1 MQPAALRLALAA
13 AVLSGAAAL
22 VYEVV
27 WLRMLGLVVGHAV
40 DALTAVLAAFMAGL
54 ALGAALFGRF
64 AGRLRNP
71 LAACAWLEGGVAA
84 YAVLLP
90 LALAALPQVTLPLRA
105 ALGLGYD
112 GFSLGQTA
120 LACALL
126 LPPTVLMGGT
136 LPLLS
141 QAAGGRHAAPARV
154 AGVLYALNTC
164 GAVLGAL
171 AAGYW
176 LLPAA
181 GNRATGWIA
190 AGANLAA
197 AALLFAASRR
207 PVGDVTAS
215 VGRVP
220 DAERSSGPAWVFPAA
235 MAVSGAAAMVFEVA
249 WTRALSL
256 VIGSST
262 YAFTA
267 VLVVVLVGI
276 AAGSAVYTWRWGAR
290 PAGPAALGV
299 IEAGIGGL
307 AALALLGFERLPDFL
322 LQGLRW
328 STAPGW
334 VALLQ
339 LILSA
344 GVLLPAMLLV
354 GASLPCALSATVVGG
369 SRVGRQVGRLYAANT
384 VGAVAGVILGGLVL
398 VPAWGV
404 HAALKTA
411 IVATLLLAA
420 ALLAASGRR
429 LPRRLVPAAA
439 SVVAAAAVA
448 LAPAW
453 DSRVMSSAPAVYA
466 KSYLGAGEGRR
477 LSEIVAGETVLF
489 YRDGR
494 SGTVAVTRVGPQTLL
509 RINGKIDAG
518 TVRDM
523 PTQLM
528 AAHLPLL
535 LHPAPRTV
543 FILGLGSGM
552 TAAAAA
558 RHPVERVDVLEIE
571 PAVVEASRFF
581 AGEQDGALA
590 DPRVRVVI
598 GDGRSFLQSAGP
610 RYDVIISE
618 PSNPWVQGMAGLFSA
633 EFFALARE
641 RLRPGGMM
649 LQWVQ
654 SYNLAP
660 DDLKMVVATF
670 RGAFP
675 AASVW
680 EPTPGDFLLLG
691 SAEPAPLDLARLRAR
706 WEALSRVRA
715 DFERLGIRGW
725 AGMLGFFALREDDA
739 ARLGA
744 GAGINT
750 DDRLPLEFSAPRS
763 LYVDTSMPNQV
774 LIGWFRRASLP
785 ELTPESAREI
795 ERADSRYW
803 IGVGCLRRGAPA
815 DALAQFE
822 RALALEPSH
831 APAALGASTAAL
843 QLGRPA
849 DALAFARRA
858 LAREPAQPAALF
870 LAGAASWWLGQTSEA
885 GRFFERAVALEP
897 QNAEFRGAL
906 ERLRRGTLSR

>member
-1 MQPAALRLALAA
+1 MPAAALRLVLAA

-40 DALTAVLAAFMAGL
+40 DALAAVLAAFMAGL
-54 ALGAALFGRF
+54 ALGAALFGRL
-64 AGRLRNP
+64 AGRLRRP
-71 LAACAWLEGGVAA
+71 LAACAWLEGGIAA
-84 YAVLLP
+84 YAALLPSAVAALP
-90 LALAALPQVTLPLRA
+90 LASLPLRG
-105 ALGLGYD
+105 ALGLSYG
-112 GFSLGQTA
+112 GSSLMQTA
-120 LACALL
+120 LAGVLL

-136 LPLLS
+136 LPLLT
-141 QAAGGRHAAPARV
+141 QAVGRAHAAAARI
-154 AGVLYALNTC
+154 AGAIYALNTG

-181 GNRATGWIA
+181 GNRKTGWIA

-197 AALLFAASRR
+197 AALLRMAARR
-207 PVGDVTAS
+207 APSAPVAAAVAGES
-215 VGRVP
+215 GQPRGR
-220 DAERSSGPAWVFPAA
+220 AWLIPAA
-235 MAVSGAAAMVFEVA
+235 MAVSGAAAMVFEIA
-249 WTRALSL
+249 WARALSL

-267 VLVVVLVGI
+267 VLVVVLIGI
-276 AAGSAVYTWRWGAR
+276 AAGSAVYAWRWGGR

-299 IEAGIGGL
+299 VELGVGL
-307 AALALLGFERLPDFL
+307 FAALALLGFERLPDL
-322 LQGLRW
+322 VLAGLRW
-328 STAPGW
+328 SAAPGW

-339 LILSA
+339 ILVSA
-344 GVLLPAMLLV
+344 LALLPATV
-354 GASLPCALSATVVGG
+354 CIGASFPCALAATAVGG
-369 SRVGRQVGRLYAANT
+369 AGVGRQVGRLYAANT

-398 VPAWGV
+398 IPGWGV

-411 IVATLLLAA
+411 IVASLLVAA
-420 ALLAASGRR
+420 ALLAASGRGA
-429 LPRRLVPAAA
+429 RRLIPAAVSLA
-439 SVVAAAAVA
+439 AAAAVA

-453 DSRVMSSAPAVYA
+453 DTRVMSSGPAIYA
-466 KSYLGAGEGRR
+466 KRYLSLGRPGGLRQIAAEG
-477 LSEIVAGETVLF
+477 TVLF

-494 SGTVAVTRVGPQTLL
+494 SGTVAVTRQGPDTLL

-518 TVRDM
+518 SVTDM

-528 AAHLPLL
+528 VAHLPLL
-535 LHPAPRTV
+535 AHPSPGAV
-543 FILGLGSGM
+543 FILGLGSGA

-581 AGEQDGALA
+581 AGEQGGALD
-590 DPRVRVVI
+590 DPRVRIVI
-598 GDGRSFLQSAGP
+598 GDGRSFLRSAGA

-633 EFFALARE
+633 EFFALARQ
-641 RLRPGGMM
+641 RLLPGGVM

-670 RGAFP
+670 RSAFP
-675 AASVW
+675 STSVW
-680 EPTPGDFLLLG
+680 ESMPGDFLLLG
-691 SAEPAPLDLARLRAR
+691 RVEPAPLDLGRLRAR
-706 WEALSRVRA
+706 WEALPRVRA

-725 AGMLGFFALREDDA
+725 PGVLGFFAMREDDA

-744 GAGINT
+744 GGELNT

-763 LYVDTSMPNQV
+763 LYVDTSMQNRV
-774 LIGWFRRASLP
+774 LVGWFRRAPLP
-785 ELTPESAREI
+785 DFTPESAGEL
-795 ERADSRYW
+795 EHADSRYW
-803 IGVGCLRRGAPA
+803 VGVGCLRRGAPA

-831 APAALGASTAAL
+831 AASAVGASTAAL
-843 QLGRPA
+843 QLGRSA
-849 DALAFARRA
+849 DALAFARRV

-870 LAGAASWWLGQTSEA
+870 LAGAASWWLGRRDEA
-885 GRFFERAVALEP
+885 ERFFERAVALEP